1 MKTAIIKAENLCKS
15 YILGK
20 QGINVIKNMNLEI
33 YDGDFTVIMGASGS
47 GKSTLLYSIS
57 SMDSPTSGSVNLIG
71 KEITKLSESAL
82 NKIRASEI
90 SFIFQ
95 SVNLLP
101 DMTAFENI
109 SYYAYGMMDKKSA
122 NEKTEELLKKFDLVS
137 EHNKYPSEM
146 SGGQCQRVA
155 IARALV
161 GNPKVIFADEP
172 TGALNSSA
180 GKEVLDLLT
189 KVNAAGQSIVM
200 VTHDIKACAR
210 GNRLIYLKDGRITG
224 DIQLGKYNET
234 EQKKREETIFNFLK
248 QYNW

>member
-1 MKTAIIKAENLCKS
+1 MKTAIIKTENLCKS

-20 QGINVIKNMNLEI
+20 QGINVIKNMDLEI
-33 YDGDFTVIMGASGS
+33 YEGDFTVIMGASGS

-57 SMDSPTSGSVNLIG
+57 SMDNPTSGSVKLVG
-71 KEITKLSESAL
+71 KEITNLSENKL

-95 SVNLLP
+95 SINLLN

-109 SYYAYGMMDKKSA
+109 AYYGYGMMDKKTA
-122 NEKTEELLKKFDLVS
+122 NKKTEELLQKFGIAEKK
-137 EHNKYPSEM
+137 NKYPSEM
-146 SGGQCQRVA
+146 SGGQCQKVA
-155 IARALV
+155 IARALI
-161 GNPKVIFADEP
+161 GTPKIIFADEP
-172 TGALNSSA
+172 TGSLNSSS

-189 KVNAAGQSIVM
+189 KINNSGQSIVM

-224 DIQLGKYNET
+224 DINLGKYNEA
-234 EQKKREETIFNFLK
+234 EQVKREETIFNFLK

>member
-1 MKTAIIKAENLCKS
+1 MKSVSIQTENLCKS

-20 QGINVIKNMNLEI
+20 QGINVIKNMNLQV
-33 YDGDFTVIMGASGS
+33 YDGDFTIIMGASGS

-57 SMDSPTSGSVNLIG
+57 SMDAPTAG
-71 KEITKLSESAL
+71 KVTLLGREITQLKEDALS
-82 NKIRASEI
+82 KIRANEI

-95 SVNLLP
+95 SINLLP

-109 SYYAYGMMDKKSA
+109 AYYGYGMMDKSSA
-122 NEKTEELLKKFDLVS
+122 NARTEKLLNQFGLMEER
-137 EHNKYPSEM
+137 NKYPSEM

-155 IARALV
+155 IARAV
-161 GNPKVIFADEP
+161 IGKPKIIFADEP

-180 GKEVLDLLT
+180 SSEVLNLLT
-189 KVNAAGQSIVM
+189 EINANGQSIVM

-224 DIQLGKYNET
+224 DMDLGNYDPS
-234 EQKKREETIFNFLK
+234 EQSKREEVIFNFLREHGF
-248 QYNW
+248 